1 MIQAKLK
8 LEIIA
13 GYLLLV
19 SFFAFIVYL
28 VHEDREIKSAMKQQ
42 ELHWQKERQLTNRA
56 FVQLLDLTATGEL
69 VAGWTEDD
77 YVTYRNKHMEVSRLL
92 QELKMT

>member
-28 VHEDREIKSAMKQQ
+28 VHEEREKTSAM
-42 ELHWQKERQLTNRA
+42 
-56 FVQLLDLTATGEL
+56 
-69 VAGWTEDD
+69 
-77 YVTYRNKHMEVSRLL
+77 
-92 QELKMT
+92 